1 MHINGLRWLAVVAVI
16 AVSAAAVGLVP
27 QVQAQ
32 APTYLVCSDI
42 TWPPFEWTDPQG
54 NYVGFD
60 LDVMRSIAILEGY
73 NITIEHR
80 DWDIL
85 WEDVPAGRCDIGASG
100 ITITAERDK
109 IVDFSDP
116 YYSSDQA
123 VIVRLIEADGERVPE
138 YNIVTAL
145 SQGHTVGAQ
154 VGTTGAAWVK
164 ENLIDKGVDVKLKEY
179 ATYPLAVLDLI
190 NGNIDAVIQDK
201 PASEA
206 SVAAQPT
213 EITIVGIII
222 TGEQFGYMV
231 PEGDPKGILPLI
243 NDGMK
248 QMQAS
253 GAWENLVKAYIGTA
267 QDKVEAAWSTCSSK
281 LLQQKDVD
289 GFAACMAE
297 EVAK

>member
-1 MHINGLRWLAVVAVI
+1 MRSNSLRVFAVLAVVIASAV
-16 AVSAAAVGLVP
+16 AVNLVP
-27 QVQAQ
+27 QAQ
-32 APTYLVCSDI
+32 GETYLVCSDI

-73 NITIEHR
+73 SITIEHR

-100 ITITAERDK
+100 ITITAEREK
-109 IVDFSDP
+109 IVDFSNP

-123 VIVRLIEADGERVPE
+123 IIVRLIEVDGELVPE

-154 VGTTGAAWVK
+154 VGTTGAAWIQN
-164 ENLIDKGVDVKLKEY
+164 ELIAKGVNVNLKQY
-179 ATYPLAVLDLI
+179 PTYPLAVLDLI

-206 SVAAQPT
+206 SVAAQQT
-213 EITIVGIII
+213 EIAIAGVII

-231 PEGDPKGILPLI
+231 SDGDPKGILPLI
-243 NDGMK
+243 NDGMSK
-248 QMQAS
+248 MQAS
-253 GAWENLVKAYIGTA
+253 GAWENLIKAYIGTA
-267 QDKVEAAWSTCSSK
+267 QDKVEAARNQCIS
-281 LLQQKDVD
+281 LLDGGDVD

-297 EVAK
+297 EVAKD